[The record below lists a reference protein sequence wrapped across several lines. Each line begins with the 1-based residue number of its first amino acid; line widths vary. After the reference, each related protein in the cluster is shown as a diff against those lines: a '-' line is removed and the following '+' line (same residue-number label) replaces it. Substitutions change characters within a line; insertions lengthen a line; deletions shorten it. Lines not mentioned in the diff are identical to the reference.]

1 MEENQGVTSP
11 PTVNAVRLNLTR
23 GDGEDLVR
31 IVHSAKAGVDLLKEM
46 DALSDRLPQDQSLR
60 IELLAEML
68 WRELK
73 SSPGAMDDII
83 IKQSHFPKAS
93 A

>member
-1 MEENQGVTSP
+1 VEENQGVTSP